1 MLNNRTRKKWFIT
14 LTLLLWLGVVW
25 QPRSM
30 AGSSITEFSARPAHR
45 NGLDTL
51 SQPNGIRLADNHS
64 TQEQTGKTGS
74 SDHGA
79 AEEKTVTGNK
89 NKTKKE
95 DKKTK
100 PLKSFVPTEK
110 VKADQAVDF
119 PYDI

>member
-1 MLNNRTRKKWFIT
+1 MLNNRAHKKWLIT
-14 LTLLLWLGVVW
+14 LPLLLWLGVIGP
-25 QPRSM
+25 PRGI
-30 AGSSITEFSARPAHR
+30 AGSSITEFSELPTHR
-45 NGLDTL
+45 NGFETL
-51 SQPNGIRLADNHS
+51 AQPQGIRLADNHS

-74 SDHGA
+74 SGDGA
-79 AEEKTVTGNK
+79 VDGKTATDNE

-95 DKKTK
+95 GDKTK

>member
-1 MLNNRTRKKWFIT
+1 MLNNRTPKKWFIA
-14 LTLLLWLGVVW
+14 LTVLLWLGVVG

-45 NGLDTL
+45 NGIDTL
-51 SQPNGIRLADNHS
+51 SQPNGVRLADNHS
-64 TQEQTGKTGS
+64 TKEQSGKTGS
-74 SDHGA
+74 SDNGT
-79 AEEKTVTGNK
+79 AEEKTVPANK

-95 DKKTK
+95 DNTTK